1 MNLARTVCAD
11 IALAH
16 PAPEEAP
23 QNWYRLRGRTEH
35 GATMSSNTNTVNTRD
50 LIEGLCLE
58 AGRIMEEL
66 SADLAIPLP
75 DQPSVVD
82 TRLEQLL
89 RAATTIMALA
99 QAAQTLARTS
109 R

>member
-1 MNLARTVCAD
+1 MNLFWTVCAD

-16 PAPEEAP
+16 SAPEETL

-35 GATMSSNTNTVNTRD
+35 GATMFSNADTAHTRD

-66 SADLAIPLP
+66 SADMAIPLP